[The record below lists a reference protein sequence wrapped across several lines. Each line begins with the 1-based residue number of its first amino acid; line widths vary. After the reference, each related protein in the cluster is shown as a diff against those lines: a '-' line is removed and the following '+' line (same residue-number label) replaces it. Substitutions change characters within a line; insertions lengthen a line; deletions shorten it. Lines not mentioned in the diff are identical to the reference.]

1 MGPVWLHVI
10 CGKNVCWRCAHRQWA
25 SCREHKLYHTLW
37 PCPAGIN
44 PSMCPRAVFAPSHC
58 LLFSFIPS
66 NWNKLKQYLGVL
78 GSCLLLVLASVLHL
92 VSEAFTIFGGG
103 LCQRVTCSA
112 GLLLNPSRY
121 PVPFCHLWMP
131 LTSPRIRQHIL
142 EHSQRF
148 SPGQTSCWAVA
159 RGPGIFLA
167 GLVDKN
173 LHSVLCQSGSR
184 PFSEVLGSPTD
195 VFGIDLKGFW
205 KSK

>member
-1 MGPVWLHVI
+1 
-10 CGKNVCWRCAHRQWA
+10 
-25 SCREHKLYHTLW
+25 
-37 PCPAGIN
+37 
-44 PSMCPRAVFAPSHC
+44 MCPRAVFAPSHC

-92 VSEAFTIFGGG
+92 VSEAFTIFGGA

-112 GLLLNPSRY
+112 WLLLNPPQY
-121 PVPFCHLWMP
+121 PVQFCHLWMP

-142 EHSQRF
+142 EPSQRF

-167 GLVDKN
+167 ALVDKN
-173 LHSVLCQSGSR
+173 LHSVLCQSGSG
-184 PFSEVLGSPTD
+184 PFPEALGVSHRC
-195 VFGIDLKGFW
+195 VWYRFEGLLKKKISYLNRISFLFKLAKLCEYLLKCGTLYSFLSLQH
-205 KSK
+205 KPA